1 MSKIIELYQFK
12 SAVVDCIDLGQ
23 FQSIFDNW
31 HQTYFKGVS
40 GGLDEKKMIG
50 ASILK
55 RVYRYNDR
63 QLSEALSTSYEL
75 RNLLGLGNYFSKD
88 VFLNAYTNFRRVI
101 YRDYY
106 SNNRNLFVDCLLRV
120 TSNGK
125 FTIKFNQNSSLL
137 IDLNE
142 VLCDIIY
149 QQIYVLVFK
158 SMLELYHNNISYIET
173 NIRSKI
179 EDLSS
184 RSQDVIYS
192 LNHTQLT
199 YRLDT
204 LGETSHMLLGRLG
217 IGMGS
222 NNKLRTY
229 FDKYYELKNGKV
241 YLREIKISSNSTY
254 STANSVK
261 NKTASELFSQRKI
274 STTFHS
280 SASSNYTPDNVVPKQ
295 SQPQATPKPV
305 CSEINIEGY
314 AQLLKELSNINN
326 RIHLLEKKIDT
337 ISGTIER
344 QFNSLTPF
352 EKQLS
357 RLETLYSSIQGL
369 DKRILLQEESLRS
382 MVEKHMQIAMYSQEL
397 SQTSKDVYEL
407 MKLFLLESIMTK
419 TK

>member
-106 SNNRNLFVDCLLRV
+106 SNNRNLFVDCLLRF

-344 QFNSLTPF
+344 QFNSLTPI

-357 RLETLYSSIQGL
+357 KLETLYSSIQGL

-382 MVEKHMQIAMYSQEL
+382 MVEKHTQIAMYSQEL
-397 SQTSKDVYEL
+397 SQMSKDVYEL